1 MLKQDLRTAILQL
14 KERNQSIRAIA
25 RALDL
30 DRDSVRAVLRAGTSE
45 VPVLVRKEL
54 AED

>member
-25 RALDL
+25 RAEADI
-30 DRDSVRAVLRAGTSE
+30 RVSQGSASRREQDSS
-45 VPVLVRKEL
+45 
-54 AED
+54 